1 LNFNKPYNDLKT
13 HLKKRYGELVYRIP
27 IAAGFT
33 CPNRDGT
40 KGTRGCIYCD
50 STGSGFSV
58 DDEKNIKEQVEERK
72 ATLKKRGINKFIAY
86 FQAMSNTYAPIN
98 KLESLYSSVLD
109 DDVIALDVS
118 TRPDLAPEDVLNLL
132 EIYKNRV
139 DVMIEF
145 GLQTSNK
152 TTLKMLNR
160 RHEVNDFID
169 AVIRAKNHKLEV
181 IAHVIANLPWDSVED
196 VIETSKLLSSLNV
209 DGVKI
214 HSLYIVENT
223 PLGHMFKNNRVNVC
237 TLEEY
242 IERVIIFLEYLSPEI
257 VIHRLASDPPREGT
271 LFGNWD
277 RSKIEILNKIH
288 SKMKEKKS
296 YQGKKFNYLNR

>member
-1 LNFNKPYNDLKT
+1 M
-13 HLKKRYGELVYRIP
+13 YRLP
-27 IAAGFT
+27 IDAGFT

-58 DDEKNIKEQVEERK
+58 DRTKSIKGQLEARK
-72 ATLKKRGINKFIAY
+72 TELKRRGINKFIAY
-86 FQAMSNTYAPIN
+86 FQAMSNTYAPVN
-98 KLESLYSSVLD
+98 ELKKLYSSVLED
-109 DDVIALDVS
+109 DIVILDVS
-118 TRPDLAPEDVLNLL
+118 TRPDLAPENVLNLL
-132 EIYKNRV
+132 KSYKDKL

-145 GLQTSNK
+145 GLQTSNR

-160 RHEVNDFID
+160 GHDIFDFID
-169 AVIRAKNHKLEV
+169 ATIRAKKHNLEV
-181 IAHVIANLPWDSVED
+181 VTHIILNLPWDSNDDIV
-196 VIETSKLLSSLNV
+196 ETSKLLSSLDV

-223 PLGHMFKNNRVNVC
+223 PLGRMFRNGNVNVG
-237 TLEEY
+237 TLEGY
-242 IERVIIFLEYLSPEI
+242 IERVIVFLEYLSPDI

-271 LFGNWD
+271 LFGNWGL
-277 RSKIEILNKIH
+277 SKIEILNRIH
-288 SKMKEKKS
+288 NKMQKENR

>member
-1 LNFNKPYNDLKT
+1 MNYKKPYNDLKSY
-13 HLKKRYGELVYRIP
+13 LKKRYGEYVYRLP
-27 IAAGFT
+27 IDAGFT

-58 DDEKNIKEQVEERK
+58 DSDKNIKEQVNGRK
-72 ATLKKRGINKFIAY
+72 TVLRKRGINKFIAY
-86 FQAMSNTYAPIN
+86 FQVMSNTYAPVD
-98 KLESLYSSVLD
+98 KLDRLYSSILCD
-109 DDVIALDVS
+109 DIVILDVS
-118 TRPDLAPEDVLNLL
+118 TRPDLAPENVLNLL
-132 EIYKNRV
+132 ESYKRKL

-145 GLQTSNK
+145 GLQTSIK
-152 TTLKMLNR
+152 TTLRMLNR
-160 RHEVNDFID
+160 KHDVHDFID
-169 AVIRAKNHKLEV
+169 AVIRAKNHELEV
-181 IAHVIANLPWDSVED
+181 VAHVIVNLPWDNVED

-214 HSLYIVENT
+214 HSLYVVEDT
-223 PLGHMFKNNRVNVC
+223 PLGHMYNNNRFSVC

-271 LFGNWD
+271 IIGNWGL
-277 RSKIEILNKIH
+277 SKIEVLNKIH
-288 SKMKEKKS
+288 NRMKEEKR
-296 YQGKKFNYLNR
+296 YQGKRFSYLNR